1 MLLTSYIQYYEYKPT
16 ADLQINIEL
25 RMNELN
31 SNTNILNVFLW
42 LSSKLKTVYE
52 GEQKKGFLTDNSL
65 NAEQRGDI

>member
-1 MLLTSYIQYYEYKPT
+1 MLLTFYIQYYEYKPT
-16 ADLQINIEL
+16 AVLQINIEL
-25 RMNELN
+25 RMNEFN

>member
-1 MLLTSYIQYYEYKPT
+1 MLLTFYIQYYEYKPT